1 VTRFLVL
8 AAATA
13 LLLAPAAFGSER
25 HPTLNELENEV
36 MCPVCTVP
44 LAQSDSPAA
53 RQIERVIRDK
63 IAAGWTKSH
72 IKNMLVKQYGE
83 SILTSPPKHGFNLL
97 AWLLPLVGIVAA
109 GAALGVAAWRWS
121 RRRGEP
127 EPPPMQS
134 QNGHGPID
142 PDLDRRLDEELARFD

>member
-1 VTRFLVL
+1 VKRFHVL
-8 AAATA
+8 AATMA
-13 LLLAPAAFGSER
+13 LLLVPGALASDR

-53 RQIERVIRDK
+53 KQIERVIRDK
-63 IAAGWTKSH
+63 IAAGWTKSQ

-97 AWLLPLVGIVAA
+97 AWLLPLVGIVTA
-109 GAALGVAAWRWS
+109 GAVLGAAAWRWS
-121 RRRGEP
+121 RQRAEP
-127 EPPPMQS
+127 ELTTPQS
-134 QNGHGPID
+134 QNGHGPVD
-142 PDLDRRLDEELARFD
+142 PELDRRLDEELARFD

>member
-1 VTRFLVL
+1 MTRFLIL
-8 AAATA
+8 ALTAA
-13 LLLAPAAFGSER
+13 LLLAPAAFASEQ

-63 IAAGWTKSH
+63 IAAGWTKSQ
-72 IKNMLVKQYGE
+72 IKNMLVKTYGQ
-83 SILTSPPKHGFNLL
+83 SILTAPPKHGFNLL

-109 GAALGVAAWRWS
+109 GAVLGVAAWRWS
-121 RRRGEP
+121 RQRGEP
-127 EPPPMQS
+127 EPPLLQS
-134 QNGHGPID
+134 QNGHGTID
-142 PDLDRRLDEELARFD
+142 PELDRRLDEELARFD

>member
-1 VTRFLVL
+1 MKRLLVL
-8 AAATA
+8 ASAIA
-13 LLLAPAAFGSER
+13 LFGPTSALASEQ

-44 LAQSDSPAA
+44 LSQSDSPAA

-63 IAAGWTKSH
+63 IAAGWTKSR

-97 AWLLPLVGIVAA
+97 AWLLPLMGIAAA
-109 GAALGVAAWRWS
+109 GAVLGVAAWRWS

-127 EPPPMQS
+127 EPLVQS
-134 QNGHGPID
+134 QNGQGPID
-142 PDLDRRLDEELARFD
+142 PDLDRRLDEELARFDS

>member
-1 VTRFLVL
+1 MSRFLVL
-8 AAATA
+8 GAAAA
-13 LLLAPAAFGSER
+13 LLLAPGALASER

-44 LAQSDSPAA
+44 LSQSDSPAA

-63 IAAGWTKSH
+63 IAAGWTKSK
-72 IKNMLVKQYGE
+72 IKDFLVQQYGE

-109 GAALGVAAWRWS
+109 GAALGAAAWRWS
-121 RRRGEP
+121 RHRGEP
-127 EPPPMQS
+127 EPPALLS
-134 QNGHGPID
+134 QNGQGPID
-142 PDLDRRLDEELARFD
+142 PELDRRLDEELARFD